1 MAGSDTPRRILIGTT
16 NPSKFQSLSRRF
28 FQFSGVA
35 CVSPSDLALQMEI
48 PETGATMAENAQ
60 LKARAFHRRTGL
72 AVLSADSGLF
82 FRELPMDDPRQPG
95 PYIRRVGGRVL
106 TDEEMLQYYS
116 GLARE
121 FGLLHACYCTAFAG
135 VDEEGRDAVF
145 FQDDP
150 GDADFFR
157 AFGFLMCSH
166 PHEKRNPGWPL
177 DSLSMDPYVQR
188 YWFDIADSEYEIP
201 ELAPIRQLQTHFQV
215 RVTAFL
221 EQFFRLQRKQPL
233 ESH

>member
-82 FRELPMDDPRQPG
+82 FRELPWTIPG
-95 PYIRRVGGRVL
+95 SPAPTSAGWGAEFL

-116 GLARE
+116 GLA
-121 FGLLHACYCTAFAG
+121 GNSGCSMPATAPPLLGWMRKGGMPCSFRMT
-135 VDEEGRDAVF
+135 R
-145 FQDDP
+145 
-150 GDADFFR
+150 DADFFR
-157 AFGFLMCSH
+157 AFGFHVLPS
-166 PHEKRNPGWPL
+166 PREAKPR
-177 DSLSMDPYVQR
+177 
-188 YWFDIADSEYEIP
+188 
-201 ELAPIRQLQTHFQV
+201 LAPG
-215 RVTAFL
+215 
-221 EQFFRLQRKQPL
+221 QPEHGSIFPAIL
-233 ESH
+233 V

>member
-16 NPSKFQSLSRRF
+16 NPSKFKVCPGG

-95 PYIRRVGGRVL
+95 PTSAGWGQRVL

-145 FQDDP
+145 FQDDQEMP
-150 GDADFFR
+150 ISFVLS
-157 AFGFLMCSH
+157 AFSC
-166 PHEKRNPGWPL
+166 
-177 DSLSMDPYVQR
+177 
-188 YWFDIADSEYEIP
+188 
-201 ELAPIRQLQTHFQV
+201 APIPTRSETPAGPW
-215 RVTAFL
+215 TA
-221 EQFFRLQRKQPL
+221 
-233 ESH
+233 